1 MKRVHVDLALVLMV
15 VAGAQ
20 VWSGTALA
28 QAAASAGAAAGAHQV
43 VATPVM
49 QTSAWKP
56 VSDEQLDTARGGFD
70 FGNGLLASFGIER
83 VVYINGNLVAQTSV
97 SIPNIA
103 NMTTAQAS
111 ALAAATSNVSVVQ
124 NGAGDTLAPTTLNG
138 ATAAM
143 VIQNSLNNQDI
154 KALTTINASVNNLGQ
169 FSSSRLAQSLQSALI
184 GSLGH

>member
-1 MKRVHVDLALVLMV
+1 MKRTRADLALALIL

-20 VWSGTALA
+20 AWSGQVFA
-28 QAAASAGAAAGAHQV
+28 QGATHAETVAVAPRTAAAGV
-43 VATPVM
+43 VHTA
-49 QTSAWKP
+49 AWKP
-56 VSDEQLDTARGGFD
+56 VSDEQLDATRGGFN

-103 NMTTAQAS
+103 NMTVAQAS
-111 ALAAATSNVSVVQ
+111 ALAAATGNVSVVQ
-124 NGAGDTLAPTTLNG
+124 NGAGNTLAPTTLNG

-154 KALTTINASVNNLGQ
+154 KSLTTINASVNNLGQ